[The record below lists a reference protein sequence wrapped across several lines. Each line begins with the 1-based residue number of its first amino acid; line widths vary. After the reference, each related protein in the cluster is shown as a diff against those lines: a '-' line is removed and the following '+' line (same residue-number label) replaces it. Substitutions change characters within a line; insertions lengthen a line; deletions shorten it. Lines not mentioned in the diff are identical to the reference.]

1 MAGNNNP
8 ALSSLDQINERINQ
22 VLDGGLNGPAR
33 RAEAKA
39 VLAEAVGY
47 ILSNQ
52 LDKYADR
59 QRIRRV
65 RDLRDSAETIKD
77 ELEKLG
83 ADNNAPEVNRMSN
96 ELTAMARSL
105 QEAIFNARDA
115 LPERAQPPRAAQA
128 GKRKTR
134 KGKSRSRRARYS
146 RRR

>member
-8 ALSSLDQINERINQ
+8 ALSSLDQIDERINQ
-22 VLDGGLNGPAR
+22 VLDGRLNGPAR

-39 VLAEAVGY
+39 VLIEAVGY

-83 ADNNAPEVNRMSN
+83 ADDNEPGLTRMSDK
-96 ELTAMARSL
+96 LTAMARSL
-105 QEAIFNARDA
+105 QEAIFNARAA
-115 LPERAQPPRAAQA
+115 LPGRQQPPR
-128 GKRKTR
+128 GGRKTR
-134 KGKSRSRRARYS
+134 KGKTRSRRARYS

>member
-1 MAGNNNP
+1 MAGINNP
-8 ALSSLDQINERINQ
+8 VLSSLDQIDERINQ
-22 VLDGGLNGPAR
+22 VLDGRLNGPAK

-39 VLAEAVGY
+39 VLTEAVGY

-65 RDLRDSAETIKD
+65 RDLRDSAETVKD

-83 ADNNAPEVNRMSN
+83 ADDNAPGINDMSN
-96 ELTAMARSL
+96 KLTAMGRSL
-105 QEAIFNARDA
+105 QEAIFNARAA
-115 LPERAQPPRAAQA
+115 LPERAQPPR
-128 GKRKTR
+128 GGRKTR

>member
-1 MAGNNNP
+1 
-8 ALSSLDQINERINQ
+8 
-22 VLDGGLNGPAR
+22 VLT
-33 RAEAKA
+33 
-39 VLAEAVGY
+39 EAVGY
-47 ILSNQ
+47 ILSNGLEQ
-52 LDKYADR
+52 VCR
-59 QRIRRV
+59 QATHPNML

-83 ADNNAPEVNRMSN
+83 ADNNAPGINNMSN
-96 ELTAMARSL
+96 ELTAMAQSL